1 MRTAHLSVTFR
12 RTGPRAYAVEV
23 RRQGHATLVMD
34 PAPGFDPLVPHD
46 LLHLVVEDELALRG
60 GIFGQLAQGG
70 TAGTFF
76 ACSSATSDDPG
87 ATPARANSKVHRRTQ
102 ARARRRTLRRGRAL
116 LEQGRDD
123 AAWSERA
130 TFLCMY
136 EWLVRSGDPQRRA
149 RAAAMREAAH
159 HIRQLQADHERNAL
173 DTNALAR
180 VSVRLDALSVQWGSL
195 GVGECLVVEWPGEG
209 TCVRRTDRRPPEG
222 AHRQRME
229 R

>member
-1 MRTAHLSVTFR
+1 MRIPPMSVSFR

-23 RRQGHATLVMD
+23 RRQGHATFVMD

-76 ACSSATSDDPG
+76 ARPGATFDHPS
-87 ATPARANSKVHRRTQ
+87 ATPARVNSKAHRRTQ
-102 ARARRRTLRRGRAL
+102 ARERRRTARRGRAL
-116 LEQGRDD
+116 LSQGRDD
-123 AAWSERA
+123 AACSERA

-136 EWLVRSGDPQRRA
+136 EWLARSGDPQRRA
-149 RAAAMREAAH
+149 RAAAMREDAQ
-159 HIRQLQADHERNAL
+159 HIRQLQAEHERKAL

-180 VSVRLDALSVQWGSL
+180 VCARLDTSSLQWASL
-195 GVGECLVVEWPGEG
+195 YVGECLVVEWPGEG
-209 TCVRRTDRRPPEG
+209 RRVRRTDRVPPEG
-222 AHRQRME
+222 RHLRRTE